1 MLDLIKPV
9 PTVATDADRQ
19 AVLDGMRM
27 PFTLRDFMDS
37 LANAYAG
44 GREAAERKPP
54 FTGDHIALLADCHR
68 LEGKNVG
75 LQAENERLQLECE
88 QLKTYVPYRKA
99 LQEVDR
105 LKSLI
110 AGDTSEI
117 VKYRTDELERLEA
130 KLKELR
136 CKNAQRN
143 AEILRLQAENERLQA
158 AVDRLSVYN
167 EKLVAKS
174 KLVPGPGSIVFT
186 PTGEV
191 RRAMEGEWSG
201 VEDLWFFPG
210 PSLAPFPVYTRHVI
224 PAAELP
230 RGKPLPMETSDA

>member
-9 PTVATDADRQ
+9 PTVATDQDRQ
-19 AVLDGMRM
+19 TVLDCMRV

-75 LQAENERLQLECE
+75 LQAEVDRLQKLVQMHTAITESANAAVAKEQAEVERQKVRVVEGNAELARSQHNVVTYSQKIHDLTDENERLQLECE

-99 LQEVDR
+99 LQEIDR

-110 AGDTSEI
+110 AGTAVFDI
-117 VKYRTDELERLEA
+117 
-130 KLKELR
+130 
-136 CKNAQRN
+136 Q
-143 AEILRLQAENERLQA
+143 IFQA
-158 AVDRLSVYN
+158 
-167 EKLVAKS
+167 
-174 KLVPGPGSIVFT
+174 
-186 PTGEV
+186 GESC
-191 RRAMEGEWSG
+191 G
-201 VEDLWFFPG
+201 
-210 PSLAPFPVYTRHVI
+210 
-224 PAAELP
+224 
-230 RGKPLPMETSDA
+230 